1 MAMKAAKIYSEQLGF
16 GIWSRER
23 QRAKRE
29 EKRTKGLRE
38 SSEKTEIVN
47 EEEE

>member
-1 MAMKAAKIYSEQLGF
+1 MSNQGLDF
-16 GIWSRER
+16 GVER
-23 QRAKRE
+23 GEDPKRE